1 MYADYLLKEHSHSM
15 QPLTQPRA
23 ANEQNTENLSIDGDC
38 ERPLRKEQRRLSV
51 GVIQALF
58 VVVATLLTL
67 ESLARVIAV
76 VGQYDPLTSDEFLL
90 KQRLAETPTK
100 NPAIVFMGSSF
111 TAASIYADVLASQLQ
126 KSGTQADVKNLAM
139 QGQGA
144 SPAVQ
149 MRLLRSAID
158 SGNKPSVVL
167 CDVSPLL
174 GFVAERLEN
183 HQQLTPFSSY
193 LLVYRARFCRLL
205 RSLPGML
212 CAPSTVSTAG
222 FGVNTPPQST
232 KGWNPILEASDDQ
245 SIDASLQQRQA
256 LAHQHRSSPQFFKL
270 LEPLQALCL
279 KEKIPLVFV
288 YYPTTPESDA
298 VYQKLGIPPEQ
309 FVRLC
314 TEMTTR
320 EQVHFINLHAPL
332 DRTFFA
338 DCDHVNAAGAV
349 FITQKML
356 QLMTTDKFQQ
366 LLQVR
371 TE

>member
-1 MYADYLLKEHSHSM
+1 M
-15 QPLTQPRA
+15 QPLAQLEP
-23 ANEQNTENLSIDGDC
+23 ANELNTGNLSISGES
-38 ERPLRKEQRRLSV
+38 ERQFTKKAHGISIKI
-51 GVIQALF
+51 IQAL
-58 VVVATLLTL
+58 VVVVSTLFFF
-67 ESLARVIAV
+67 EGLARVIAV

-100 NPAIVFMGSSF
+100 NSAIVFMGSSF
-111 TAASIYADVLASQLQ
+111 TSASIYADILASQLQ
-126 KSGTQADVKNLAM
+126 KSGTQSDVKNLAM

-144 SPAVQ
+144 APAVQ
-149 MRLLRSAID
+149 LKLLRRAID

-174 GFVAERLEN
+174 GCVAERLEN
-183 HQQLTPFSSY
+183 HQQLTPFSPY
-193 LLVYRARFCRLL
+193 LLVYRARFNRLL
-205 RSLPGML
+205 RGLPGIL
-212 CAPSTVSTAG
+212 AAPSTVSTAG
-222 FGVNTPPQST
+222 FGINTPPQST

-245 SIDASLQQRQA
+245 SMAGSLQQRQA
-256 LAHQHRSSPQFFKL
+256 LAHQYRSSPQFFKL

-279 KEKIPLVFV
+279 QEKIPLVLV

-314 TEMTTR
+314 TEMATKQ
-320 EQVHFINLHAPL
+320 QVHFINLHAPL
-332 DRTFFA
+332 DRTYFA

-356 QLMTTDKFQQ
+356 QLMSTDKFQQ
-366 LLQVR
+366 LLQAR
-371 TE
+371 TQ